1 MKGFFHRPV
10 EFLTYHLNSW
20 QKQIHDQRI
29 LESARNRTLAM
40 AGIFLLAFIVVG
52 IRLIDVMVVKGHHGE
67 SDRVITSIDQLI
79 SNRADVVDRN
89 GEILATHLVTG
100 SVYANP
106 KVIINPEEAAL
117 KIHKAI
123 PELNY
128 ETLLKRLKSERGFI
142 WIVRHIP
149 PKLQN
154 EINNLGIPGVYLQR
168 DERRVYPHGN
178 LVSHVLGYCGIDNN
192 GLGGVEQYFDTRLRK
207 DAGTPLQL
215 SIDMRIQH
223 LVREELQA
231 AIQEFS
237 CEGANAIVMTA
248 EGEILAM
255 VSLPDFDPNLPNQ
268 NSVDA
273 TFNRNTLGTY
283 ECGSTFKI
291 FNTAIAL
298 DSGKAKLTTVYDA
311 TSPIK
316 VGSKSI
322 NDFKGKGRPLEVREV
337 FVYSS
342 NIGSAKMALDFGSRT
357 QRQYFDRFGLLR
369 TPKIELPEVGA
380 PMTPHNWSDVTTM
393 TLAYGYGIAISPLMM
408 IDAVRGVIKGFRK
421 YPATILKR
429 VDDGSLLANE
439 EHHIVSESTASAIRG
454 LMRLVITEGTARKA
468 NVKGYEVIGKTGTAH
483 KNQGRRGYN
492 TDRITSFVGAFP
504 KDNPQYIITVFLDSP
519 KPTKTT
525 YGYATAGWNSAPTAG
540 KIIARLASLMG
551 VQPTE
556 VDESDSVSMIPV
568 NQAFGETEE

>member
-1 MKGFFHRPV
+1 MKSFFHRPV
-10 EFLTYHLNSW
+10 EFLTYHINSW

-40 AGIFLLAFIVVG
+40 SGLFLLAFIVVG
-52 IRLIDVMVVKGHHGE
+52 IRLVDVMIFKANHAE
-67 SDRVITSIDQLI
+67 ADRVITSVDQLL
-79 SNRADVVDRN
+79 SKRADILDRN

-117 KIHKAI
+117 KLHKVI
-123 PELNY
+123 PELSY
-128 ETLLKRLKSERGFI
+128 EFLLRRLKSERGFI

-207 DAGTPLQL
+207 AAGEPLQL
-215 SIDMRIQH
+215 SLDMRIQH
-223 LVREELQA
+223 LVREELHA
-231 AIQEFS
+231 AIEEFS
-237 CEGANAIVMTA
+237 CVGANSIVMTT

-268 NSVDA
+268 NSVEA
-273 TFNRNTLGTY
+273 TFNRNTLGIY

-298 DSGKAKLTTVYDA
+298 DSGKAKLTTIYDA
-311 TSPIK
+311 SAPIK

-322 NDFKGKGRPLEVREV
+322 TDFKGKNRPLEVQEV

-342 NIGSAKMALDFGSRT
+342 NIGSAKMALDFGSRV

-380 PMTPHNWSDVTTM
+380 PMTPHHWSDVTTM

-429 VDDGSLLANE
+429 GDDEALVGRE
-439 EHHIVSESTASAIRG
+439 EHRIVSDATALAIRD
-454 LMRLVITEGTARKA
+454 LMRLVITDGTAKKA

-504 KDNPQYIITVFLDSP
+504 KDNPQYVLVVFLDSP
-519 KPTKTT
+519 KPTKNT
-525 YGYATAGWNSAPTAG
+525 YGYATAGWNAAPTGG
-540 KIIARLASLMG
+540 KIIARLAALMG
-551 VQPTE
+551 VQPTDDDGIGHINISPITE
-556 VDESDSVSMIPV
+556 TVE
-568 NQAFGETEE
+568 ETEE

>member
-1 MKGFFHRPV
+1 MKSFFHRPV
-10 EFLTYHLNSW
+10 EFLTYHINSW

-40 AGIFLLAFIVVG
+40 SGLFLLAFIVVG
-52 IRLIDVMVVKGHHGE
+52 IRLVDVMIFKANHAE
-67 SDRVITSIDQLI
+67 ADRVITSVDQLL
-79 SNRADVVDRN
+79 SKRADILDRN

-117 KIHKAI
+117 KLHKVI
-123 PELNY
+123 PELSY
-128 ETLLKRLKSERGFI
+128 EFLLRRLKSERGFI

-207 DAGTPLQL
+207 DAGEPLQL
-215 SIDMRIQH
+215 SLDMRIQH

-231 AIQEFS
+231 AIEEFS
-237 CEGANAIVMTA
+237 CVGANSIVMTT

-268 NSVDA
+268 NSVEA
-273 TFNRNTLGTY
+273 TFNRNTLGIY

-298 DSGKAKLTTVYDA
+298 DSGKAKLTTIYDA
-311 TSPIK
+311 SAPIK

-322 NDFKGKGRPLEVREV
+322 TDFKGKNRPLEVQEV

-342 NIGSAKMALDFGSRT
+342 NIGSAKMALDFGSRV

-380 PMTPHNWSDVTTM
+380 PMTPHHWSDVTTM

-429 VDDGSLLANE
+429 GDDEALVGRE
-439 EHHIVSESTASAIRG
+439 EHRIVSDATALAIRD
-454 LMRLVITEGTARKA
+454 LMRLVITDGTAKKA

-504 KDNPQYIITVFLDSP
+504 KDNPQYVLVVFLDSP
-519 KPTKTT
+519 KPTKNT
-525 YGYATAGWNSAPTAG
+525 YGYATAGWNAAPTGG
-540 KIIARLASLMG
+540 KIIARLAALMG
-551 VQPTE
+551 VQPTDDDGIGHINISPITE
-556 VDESDSVSMIPV
+556 TVE
-568 NQAFGETEE
+568 ETEE

>member
-1 MKGFFHRPV
+1 MKSFFHRPV
-10 EFLTYHLNSW
+10 EFLTYHINSW

-40 AGIFLLAFIVVG
+40 SGLFLLAFIVVG
-52 IRLIDVMVVKGHHGE
+52 IRLVDVMIFKANHTE
-67 SDRVITSIDQLI
+67 ADRVITSVDQLL
-79 SNRADVVDRN
+79 SKRADILDRN

-117 KIHKAI
+117 KLHKVI
-123 PELNY
+123 PELSY
-128 ETLLKRLKSERGFI
+128 EFLLRRLKSERGFI

-207 DAGTPLQL
+207 AAGEPLQL
-215 SIDMRIQH
+215 SLDMRIQH
-223 LVREELQA
+223 LVREELHA
-231 AIQEFS
+231 AIEEFS
-237 CEGANAIVMTA
+237 CVGANSIVMTT

-268 NSVDA
+268 NSVEA
-273 TFNRNTLGTY
+273 TFNRNTLGIY

-298 DSGKAKLTTVYDA
+298 DSGKAKLTTIYDA
-311 TSPIK
+311 SAPIK

-322 NDFKGKGRPLEVREV
+322 TDFKGKNRPLEVQEV

-342 NIGSAKMALDFGSRT
+342 NIGSAKMALDFGSRV

-380 PMTPHNWSDVTTM
+380 PMTPHHWSDVTTM

-429 VDDGSLLANE
+429 GDDEALVGRE
-439 EHHIVSESTASAIRG
+439 EHRIVSDATALAIRD
-454 LMRLVITEGTARKA
+454 LMRLVITDGTAKKA

-504 KDNPQYIITVFLDSP
+504 KDNPQYVLVVFLDSP
-519 KPTKTT
+519 KPTKNT
-525 YGYATAGWNSAPTAG
+525 YGYATAGWNAAPTGG
-540 KIIARLASLMG
+540 KIIARLAALMG
-551 VQPTE
+551 VQPTDDDGIGHINISPITE
-556 VDESDSVSMIPV
+556 TVE
-568 NQAFGETEE
+568 ETEE

>member
-298 DSGKAKLTTVYDA
+298 DSGKAKLTTIYDA

-322 NDFKGKGRPLEVREV
+322 TDFKGKGRPLEVREV